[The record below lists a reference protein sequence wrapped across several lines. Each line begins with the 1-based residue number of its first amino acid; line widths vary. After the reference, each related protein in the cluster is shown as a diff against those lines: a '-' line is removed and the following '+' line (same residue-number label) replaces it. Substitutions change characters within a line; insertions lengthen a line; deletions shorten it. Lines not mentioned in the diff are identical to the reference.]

1 MIRSFI
7 AVFFTIIISNC
18 LFAQQSNLEIR
29 GTGSALFVDHKVV
42 PKESFYSIARMFN
55 VPPKD
60 IAAYNSLQFEHGLNI
75 GQTIKIPL
83 SQNNFIQTGSAANGE
98 ALVPVYHSVLPK
110 EGLYRVSINYNKVP
124 LTSLKK
130 WNHLTSDNVSIGTPL
145 IVGYLKVN
153 KNESPLATKGV
164 KPDFEAVIV
173 TKEDTKPEPVKPD
186 INPERLPP
194 VKNPD
199 AQKQE
204 QKNTEPPKQEQKIA
218 TTAETDEHKVTVTS
232 VSTKSNINFSGGF
245 FKKMYSDQTEKTSP
259 VNENGSGGI
268 FKSTS
273 GWQDGKYYCFNN
285 EVAPG
290 TIIKITDNISNKS
303 VYAKV
308 LDAIPDIKQ
317 NSGLSIILSNA
328 AAEELGVADKF
339 DCALSYAK

>member
-1 MIRSFI
+1 MIKSFI
-7 AVFFTIIISNC
+7 TIFFTIIISNC
-18 LFAQQSNLEIR
+18 LLAQQSLEIK
-29 GTGSALFVDHKVV
+29 GTSSALFLNHKVV
-42 PKESFYSIARMFN
+42 PKESFYSIGRMYN

-60 IAAYNSLQFEHGLNI
+60 LAAYNNLQFEHGLSV

-83 SQNNFIQTGSAANGE
+83 SENNFMQTGSAKSEE
-98 ALVPVYHSVLPK
+98 ALVAVYHSVQPK

-153 KNESPLATKGV
+153 KNESSLANKAM
-164 KPDFEAVIV
+164 KPDMEVAAVN
-173 TKEDTKPEPVKPD
+173 KEETKPEPVKPA

-199 AQKQE
+199 SQKQE
-204 QKNTEPPKQEQKIA
+204 QKNSDDQKPDTNA
-218 TTAETDEHKVTVTS
+218 TTAQTDEHKVTVTT

-245 FKKMYSDQTEKTSP
+245 FKKMYNDQTEKKEP
-259 VNENGSGGI
+259 VNESGSAGI

-285 EVAPG
+285 EAAPG
-290 TIIKITDNISNKS
+290 TIIKVTDNSTNKS

-328 AAEELGVADKF
+328 AAEELGAADKF
-339 DCALSYAK
+339 DCALSYVK